1 MSQFLSDA
9 IAIKL
14 AEIDTEI
21 ELTKAT
27 VDDLSLQIKLA
38 QSSKKLN
45 ILKEVRL
52 EFKKMHA
59 AELVK
64 EKNESEVKPK

>member
-9 IAIKL
+9 ISIKL

-38 QSSKKLN
+38 KKSQKLAV
-45 ILKEVRL
+45 LREVRL
-52 EFKKMHA
+52 EFEKMHA
-59 AELVK
+59 AELAK
-64 EKNESEVKPK
+64 EKKESEIKPK

>member
-1 MSQFLSDA
+1 MSQSLSDA
-9 IAIKL
+9 ISIKL

-52 EFKKMHA
+52 EFEKMHA

-64 EKNESEVKPK
+64 EKK